1 MDSDMIKLCKERL
14 EKKIK
19 KQKADLI
26 RKEVEHHR
34 SIMTPLYEKRN
45 EVIKT
50 IPNFWL
56 TVFLNNK
63 TLSKQLNNTDKKIFE
78 FLSSIEVDKFEAGHS
93 IDFVFQTN
101 DYFSNTN
108 LKKTFTYNEDGELVS
123 INSTKIDWKPNKG
136 IPDKID
142 HNNEGLSTSN
152 LSFFHWF
159 YSTMEKDE
167 LIFEDKIAGIIKDEV
182 FPDALKFLD
191 DDHNNLEGEGP
202 SEERNY

>member
-1 MDSDMIKLCKERL
+1 
-14 EKKIK
+14 
-19 KQKADLI
+19 
-26 RKEVEHHR
+26 
-34 SIMTPLYEKRN
+34 
-45 EVIKT
+45 
-50 IPNFWL
+50 
-56 TVFLNNK
+56 
-63 TLSKQLNNTDKKIFE
+63 IFE

-101 DYFSNTN
+101 DYFTNTN
-108 LKKTFTYNEDGELVS
+108 LKNTFTYNEDGEL
-123 INSTKIDWKPNKG
+123 G
-136 IPDKID
+136 IPDEID

-159 YSTMEKDE
+159 YSTTEKDE
-167 LIFEDKIAGIIKDEV
+167 LIFGDKIAGIIKDEV